1 MNAQQDV
8 ARWNAW
14 LDAAPVVL
22 QGVIVY
28 GLVLTL
34 GGCEV
39 MEGRLTIGELVSMQ
53 LIAGLLLAPITQ
65 MVMLARTLQETQAQM
80 NRVLD
85 VLDYRQPDGLGDG
98 AASET
103 GAGASDEESPRL
115 AGSIGL
121 DEVSFGF
128 DRLKPPFLNGL
139 SMKIEP
145 GRLVALVGPSG
156 CGKSTIADLV
166 LGLEEP
172 WSGSVTFDDQP
183 RKAIGSDRLVASVA
197 GSSGSVAIF
206 EGTIRDNVSMWDP
219 TISEEDLVSALEDA
233 DCVELLD
240 RPGGIDSAV
249 DEGGRNLSGG
259 QRQRLEIARC
269 LARRPS
275 VLILD
280 GATSALDGRTE
291 ARLLDRIR
299 LRGCTVLLITSRRST
314 LGLVDEIAVV
324 ADGGIADR
332 GDLATLAA
340 RNEWFASEFGGDE

>member
-1 MNAQQDV
+1 M
-8 ARWNAW
+8 
-14 LDAAPVVL
+14 
-22 QGVIVY
+22 
-28 GLVLTL
+28 
-34 GGCEV
+34 
-39 MEGRLTIGELVSMQ
+39 
-53 LIAGLLLAPITQ
+53 
-65 MVMLARTLQETQAQM
+65 
-80 NRVLD
+80 
-85 VLDYRQPDGLGDG
+85 
-98 AASET
+98 
-103 GAGASDEESPRL
+103 
-115 AGSIGL
+115 
-121 DEVSFGF
+121 
-128 DRLKPPFLNGL
+128 
-139 SMKIEP
+139 
-145 GRLVALVGPSG
+145 
-156 CGKSTIADLV
+156 
-166 LGLEEP
+166 
-172 WSGSVTFDDQP
+172 
-183 RKAIGSDRLVASVA
+183 ASVA